1 MKFLNIFFYLIFLS
15 LILSCSKKEVEVT
28 VLKEKNL
35 ETQMIE
41 VYNQAMKEFERGD
54 VIYAGKKFGEAELL
68 YPQSI
73 WAPRA
78 VLMSAY
84 GYFSQGY
91 YNYAIS
97 DLERFLINYKNHPQT
112 DYAYYLLAL
121 CHYDQIV
128 DEKKD
133 LKQIIKSKEYF
144 ELIIKNYPDTEYAND
159 SKFKLELILEIIAA
173 KEMYLARYYL
183 EREKWI
189 PAINRFKKVI
199 KDYDRTI
206 YAEEALHRLVEVH
219 YRIGL
224 LEESKKYA
232 ILLGYNYQSG
242 EWYENSYRV
251 FNKNYEKLTKEKKEN
266 NNKSILKRF
275 TSILTKDNE

>member
-1 MKFLNIFFYLIFLS
+1 MKFIKFPTYVTLIFI
-15 LILSCSKKEVEVT
+15 LIISCTKKEKKVE

-41 VYNQAMKEFERGD
+41 VYNQAIAELERGD
-54 VIYAGKKFGEAELL
+54 VIYAGKKFSEAEML

-84 GYFSQGY
+84 GYFTQGY
-91 YNYAIS
+91 FSDAINE
-97 DLERFLINYKNHPQT
+97 LERFLIKYKNHPNT

-133 LKQIIKSKEYF
+133 LKEIIEAKKYF
-144 ELIIKNYPDTEYAND
+144 ELIINEFPNTEYAND
-159 SKFKLELILEIIAA
+159 SKFKLELIIEIMAS
-173 KEMYLARYYL
+173 KEMYLARYYTQ
-183 EREKWI
+183 REKWI
-189 PAINRFKKVI
+189 PAINRYKKVVSE
-199 KDYDRTI
+199 YDKTI
-206 YAEEALHRLVEVH
+206 YIEEALHRLVELH

-224 LEESKKYA
+224 IEEAKKYA
-232 ILLGYNYQSG
+232 SLLGYNYQSSQ
-242 EWYENSYRV
+242 WYESSYRI
-251 FNKNYEKLTKEKKEN
+251 FDKKYETKRIKRDNKNNT
-266 NNKSILKRF
+266 ILKKF
-275 TSILTKDNE
+275 KKLFK

>member
-15 LILSCSKKEVEVT
+15 LILSCSKKKVEVT
-28 VLKEKNL
+28 VLNEKNL

-54 VIYAGKKFGEAELL
+54 VIFAGKKFGEAELL

-97 DLERFLINYKNHPQT
+97 DLERFLINYKNHSQT

-144 ELIIKNYPDTEYAND
+144 ELIIKNYPDTEYATD

-189 PAINRFKKVI
+189 PAINRFKKVA
-199 KDYDRTI
+199 KDYETTI
-206 YAEEALHRLVEVH
+206 YVEEALFRLVELH
-219 YRIGL
+219 YKLGL
-224 LEESKKYA
+224 ETEAKKYA
-232 ILLGYNYQSG
+232 SLLGYNYNSSD
-242 EWYENSYRV
+242 WYLASYKIL
-251 FNKNYEKLTKEKKEN
+251 NKDFTKTTNDKKNE
-266 NNKSILKRF
+266 SETILKKF
-275 TSILTKDNE
+275 KKLFK